1 MSNWQGMERSHITR
15 SQETWILILI
25 LKLACVSQQFTSL
38 PVQYEDWTVLQMNQ
52 QMVSVYKPL
61 PLFADFCI
69 LLWEYTIE
77 ASISSSVSASFLYS
91 TFLLY
96 LKKWISISWFPFA
109 CRKYPK
115 CLSWHL
121 VPSSLSA
128 VLSDLAFYHS
138 SWHML
143 QSRQT
148 SLFIVLCAC
157 LAINHLPKM
166 LFILFPHA
174 QICIRLSAM
183 SLRKLKILQVPF
195 CSS

>member
-1 MSNWQGMERSHITR
+1 MTFVCYFGNTI
-15 SQETWILILI
+15 ETLI
-25 LKLACVSQQFTSL
+25 SL
-38 PVQYEDWTVLQMNQ
+38 
-52 QMVSVYKPL
+52 SVYSP
-61 PLFADFCI
+61 
-69 LLWEYTIE
+69 
-77 ASISSSVSASFLYS
+77 FLYS
-91 TFLLY
+91 TFLLL
-96 LKKWISISWFPFA
+96 LKKWISIPWLPVA

-115 CLSWHL
+115 CLSWHS

-128 VLSDLAFYHS
+128 VPSDLAFYHS
-138 SWHML
+138 SSHML

-148 SLFIVLCAC
+148 LFIVLCAC

-174 QICIRLSAM
+174 QICIHLSAM